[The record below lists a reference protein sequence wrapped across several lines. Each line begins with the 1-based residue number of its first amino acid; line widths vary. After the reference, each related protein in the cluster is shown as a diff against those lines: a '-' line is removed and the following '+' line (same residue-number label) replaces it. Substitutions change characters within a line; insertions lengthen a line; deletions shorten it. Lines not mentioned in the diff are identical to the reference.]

1 MNIEGITIETHP
13 IFVEHDIFEAGI
25 FNQDNNLDGI
35 NSTST
40 SSPKIP
46 VLITQSKKFI
56 AWSYDI
62 IESPTNMNVEHR
74 ALEITEYMSHNI
86 L

>member
-46 VLITQSKKFI
+46 VLITQPMNFI
-56 AWSYDI
+56 ARSDAI
-62 IESPTNMNVEHR
+62 IEAPPNMNVVYR
-74 ALEITEYMSHNI
+74 TFEIT
-86 L
+86 